1 MRNPDIE
8 SKLRRATK
16 GQLTALNVIARAPNS
31 LATTSQIQN
40 VLYSQVSNPTG
51 ATDQSVGG
59 TISAISRIKVNNE
72 PLILPM
78 GKDDEEGIRWQL
90 NEKVIE
96 KDKLEEIINEVLQSW
111 K

>member
-96 KDKLEEIINEVLQSW
+96 KDKLKEIVSEVLQSW